1 MEFTWPVMLWA
12 LALLPLS
19 VVWYV
24 LGVRRIRRTTARRFA
39 EAPLFAQIA
48 VRLPA
53 VRRHISMGLY
63 FAALALLLG
72 AAARPVMA
80 VPLPVNRATVIL
92 AIDTSGSMAAPDL
105 QPTRLEAARQAALGF
120 LDAFPPGPRV
130 GLVTFSTYAT
140 LMVPPTDDRGAIRDA
155 LATIK
160 TQEATAIGD
169 GIAVSLRAIPGRASS
184 VPGSSGP
191 APGQRQPPLG
201 QSPFGQSPF
210 AAPPGQTQPPAAT
223 PGQGQPGPSGQ
234 PEDMPPAAVILLTD
248 GGQNAGTADP
258 IRMAALAK
266 QLKVKIYTIGLG
278 TPGGGVFQYQGQ
290 MVLVPFDPTLLQQVA
305 AITDGKFFISPTAG
319 DLKRIYRELGQTIGW
334 EKRKTEVSALFVA
347 GAGTLMLGGGA
358 LSLLWMGRLP

>member
-1 MEFTWPVMLWA
+1 MEFTWPVMLWG
-12 LALLPLS
+12 LALLPAS
-19 VVWYV
+19 IAWYV
-24 LGVRRIRRTTARRFA
+24 LAVRRIRRRTAQRFA

-105 QPTRLEAARQAALGF
+105 QPTRLDAARQAALGF
-120 LDAFPPGPRV
+120 LETFPPGPRV

-140 LMVPPTDDRGAIRDA
+140 LMVPPTDDRGSVRDA
-155 LATIK
+155 LATLK

-169 GIAVSLRAIPGRASS
+169 GIATSLRAIPGRSAS
-184 VPGSSGP
+184 VPGAGNGQIPPQGGP
-191 APGQRQPPLG
+191 PGQAPPSG
-201 QSPFGQSPF
+201 QAPFSSPQSPFQPV
-210 AAPPGQTQPPAAT
+210 QPPAAA
-223 PGQGQPGPSGQ
+223 PQGQRQ
-234 PEDMPPAAVILLTD
+234 DLPPAAIILLSD
-248 GGQNAGTADP
+248 GGQNAGRLDP
-258 IRMAALAK
+258 IQMAVLAK

-278 TPGGGVFQYQGQ
+278 TPGGGVFNYQGQ
-290 MVLVPFDPTLLQQVA
+290 MVLVPFDPSLLQQIA
-305 AITDGKFFISPTAG
+305 SITDGKFFISPTAG
-319 DLKRIYRELGQTIGW
+319 DLKRIYQELGRMIGW
-334 EKRKTEVSALFVA
+334 EKRKTEVSSLFVA
-347 GAGTLMLGGGA
+347 AAGTLMLGGGA